1 MTRPAVTVA
10 ACLGLLA
17 AGGAAMLV
25 IRHLGLD
32 LEAPPPTAGTDL
44 KVGSGTGKGHV
55 LFHVLLALAT
65 VIALGRVL
73 GQLFRYIGQPPVIGE
88 VVAGIALGPSLLGRI
103 SPEAMN

>member
-25 IRHLGLD
+25 IRHFGLD
-32 LEAPPPTAGTDL
+32 LEAPPPTAGGGL
-44 KVGSGTGKGHV
+44 KVGAGTGKGHV
-55 LFHVLLALAT
+55 LFHVLVALAT

-73 GQLFRYIGQPPVIGE
+73 GLAFK
-88 VVAGIALGPSLLGRI
+88 
-103 SPEAMN
+103 